1 MKKTTKR
8 KITLELEPTDTKLVL
23 KTILKTI
30 LFSIYLYG
38 LVVITPPLLDG
49 LFSVDLFTWLKPVVN
64 AVLMLIV
71 YGPLFARILD
81 ILDGVE
87 KGKK

>member
-8 KITLELEPTDTKLVL
+8 KITLELEPTDPKLVL

-30 LFSIYLYG
+30 FFIIYLYG

-64 AVLMLIV
+64 AVLMLII
-71 YGPLFARILD
+71 YSPLFARILD
-81 ILDGVE
+81 ILDNLGGE
-87 KGKK
+87 R

>member
-1 MKKTTKR
+1 MKKIK
-8 KITLELEPTDTKLVL
+8 LELEPTDPKLVL
-23 KTILKTI
+23 KTILKTV
-30 LFSIYLYG
+30 LFIIYLYG

-64 AVLMLIV
+64 AVLMLII

-81 ILDGVE
+81 ILDNSGGE
-87 KGKK
+87 R

>member
-8 KITLELEPTDTKLVL
+8 KITLELEPTDPKLVL
-23 KTILKTI
+23 KTILKTVFFI
-30 LFSIYLYG
+30 IYLYG

-64 AVLMLIV
+64 AVLMLII

-81 ILDGVE
+81 ILDNSGGE
-87 KGKK
+87 R

>member
-8 KITLELEPTDTKLVL
+8 KITLELEPTDPKLVL
-23 KTILKTI
+23 KTILKTVFFI
-30 LFSIYLYG
+30 IYLYG
-38 LVVITPPLLDG
+38 LVTITPLLLDG

>member
-1 MKKTTKR
+1 MKKIK
-8 KITLELEPTDTKLVL
+8 LELEPTDPKLVL
-23 KTILKTI
+23 KHILKI
-30 LFSIYLYG
+30 VLFSIYLYG

-81 ILDGVE
+81 ILDNLGGE
-87 KGKK
+87 R

>member
-8 KITLELEPTDTKLVL
+8 KITLELEPTDPKLVL
-23 KTILKTI
+23 KHILKTVFFI
-30 LFSIYLYG
+30 IYLYG
-38 LVVITPPLLDG
+38 LVMITPHLLDG

-64 AVLMLIV
+64 AVLMLVV
-71 YGPLFARILD
+71 YSPLFARILD

-87 KGKK
+87 KDK

>member
-8 KITLELEPTDTKLVL
+8 KIKLELEPTDPKLVL
-23 KTILKTI
+23 KTILKTV
-30 LFSIYLYG
+30 LFIIYLYG
-38 LVVITPPLLDG
+38 LVVITPLLLDG

-71 YGPLFARILD
+71 YGPLFDKIVD
-81 ILDGVE
+81 ILDNLGGE
-87 KGKK
+87 R

>member
-8 KITLELEPTDTKLVL
+8 KIEPIDPATTLKH
-23 KTILKTI
+23 ILKTI
-30 LFSIYLYG
+30 FFIIYLYG

-81 ILDGVE
+81 ILDNLGGE
-87 KGKK
+87 R

>member
-1 MKKTTKR
+1 MKKIK
-8 KITLELEPTDTKLVL
+8 LELEPTDPKLVL
-23 KTILKTI
+23 KTILKTVSFI
-30 LFSIYLYG
+30 IYLYG

-81 ILDGVE
+81 ILDNLGGE
-87 KGKK
+87 R

>member
-1 MKKTTKR
+1 MKKIK
-8 KITLELEPTDTKLVL
+8 LELEPTDPKLVL
-23 KTILKTI
+23 KHILKTVFFI
-30 LFSIYLYG
+30 IYLYG

-71 YGPLFARILD
+71 YGPLFYRILN
-81 ILDGVE
+81 ILDNLGGE
-87 KGKK
+87 R

>member
-8 KITLELEPTDTKLVL
+8 KITLELEPTDPKLVL
-23 KTILKTI
+23 KHILKTVFFI
-30 LFSIYLYG
+30 IYLYG

-49 LFSVDLFTWLKPVVN
+49 LFSVGLFTWLEPVVN

-81 ILDGVE
+81 ILDNLGGE
-87 KGKK
+87 R

>member
-8 KITLELEPTDTKLVL
+8 KITLELEPTDPKLVL
-23 KTILKTI
+23 KTILKTVFFI
-30 LFSIYLYG
+30 IYLYG
-38 LVVITPPLLDG
+38 LVIITPPLLDG

-81 ILDGVE
+81 ILDNLGGE
-87 KGKK
+87 R

>member
-1 MKKTTKR
+1 MKKIK
-8 KITLELEPTDTKLVL
+8 LELEPTDPKLVL
-23 KTILKTI
+23 KTILKTVFFI
-30 LFSIYLYG
+30 IYLYG

-81 ILDGVE
+81 ILDNLGGE
-87 KGKK
+87 R

>member
-8 KITLELEPTDTKLVL
+8 KITLKLEPTDPKLVL
-23 KTILKTI
+23 KTILKTV
-30 LFSIYLYG
+30 LFIIYLYG

-81 ILDGVE
+81 ILEGVE

>member
-1 MKKTTKR
+1 MKKTAKR
-8 KITLELEPTDTKLVL
+8 KIKIEPIDPATTLKI
-23 KTILKTI
+23 ILKTVFFI
-30 LFSIYLYG
+30 IYLYG
-38 LVVITPPLLDG
+38 LVVITPCLLDG

-64 AVLMLIV
+64 AVIMLIV
-71 YGPLFARILD
+71 YSPLFARILD

>member
-8 KITLELEPTDTKLVL
+8 KITLELEPTDPKLVL
-23 KTILKTI
+23 KTILKTV
-30 LFSIYLYG
+30 LFIIYLYG

-81 ILDGVE
+81 ILDNLGGE
-87 KGKK
+87 R

>member
-8 KITLELEPTDTKLVL
+8 KITLELEPTDPKLVL
-23 KTILKTI
+23 KTILKTV
-30 LFSIYLYG
+30 LFIIYLYG

-71 YGPLFARILD
+71 YSPLFARILD
-81 ILDGVE
+81 ILDNLGGE
-87 KGKK
+87 R

>member
-1 MKKTTKR
+1 MKKIK
-8 KITLELEPTDTKLVL
+8 LELEPTDPKLVL
-23 KTILKTI
+23 KTILKTV
-30 LFSIYLYG
+30 LFIIYLYG

-71 YGPLFARILD
+71 YGPLFDKIVD
-81 ILDGVE
+81 ILDNLGGE
-87 KGKK
+87 R

>member
-1 MKKTTKR
+1 MKKIK
-8 KITLELEPTDTKLVL
+8 LELEPTNPKLVL
-23 KTILKTI
+23 KHILKTVFFI
-30 LFSIYLYG
+30 IYLYG

-71 YGPLFARILD
+71 YGPLFDKIVD
-81 ILDGVE
+81 ILEGVE
-87 KGKK
+87 KGK

>member
-8 KITLELEPTDTKLVL
+8 KITLELEPTDPKLVL
-23 KTILKTI
+23 KTILKTVFFI
-30 LFSIYLYG
+30 IYLYG
-38 LVVITPPLLDG
+38 LVVITPLLLDG

-87 KGKK
+87 KGK

>member
-8 KITLELEPTDTKLVL
+8 KITLELEPTDPKLVL
-23 KTILKTI
+23 KHILKTVFFI
-30 LFSIYLYG
+30 IYLYG

-71 YGPLFARILD
+71 YSPLFARILD
-81 ILDGVE
+81 ILDNLGGE
-87 KGKK
+87 R

>member
-8 KITLELEPTDTKLVL
+8 KITLELEPTDPKLVL
-23 KTILKTI
+23 KTILKTVFFI
-30 LFSIYLYG
+30 IYLYG

-64 AVLMLIV
+64 AVLMLII

-87 KGKK
+87 KGK

>member
-8 KITLELEPTDTKLVL
+8 KITLELEPTDPKLVL
-23 KTILKTI
+23 KTILKTVFFI
-30 LFSIYLYG
+30 IYLYG

-71 YGPLFARILD
+71 YNPLFARILD

-87 KGKK
+87 KDK

>member
-1 MKKTTKR
+1 MKKTTTTKR
-8 KITLELEPTDTKLVL
+8 KIEPTDPKLVL
-23 KTILKTI
+23 KHILKTI
-30 LFSIYLYG
+30 FFIIYLYG

-64 AVLMLIV
+64 AVLMLII

-81 ILDGVE
+81 ILDWVE

>member
-8 KITLELEPTDTKLVL
+8 KITLELEPTDPKLVL
-23 KTILKTI
+23 KHILKTVFFI
-30 LFSIYLYG
+30 IYLYG
-38 LVVITPPLLDG
+38 LVTITPPLLDG

-81 ILDGVE
+81 ILDNSGGE
-87 KGKK
+87 R

>member
-8 KITLELEPTDTKLVL
+8 KITLELEPTDPKLVL
-23 KTILKTI
+23 KHILKTVFFI
-30 LFSIYLYG
+30 IYLYG

-49 LFSVDLFTWLKPVVN
+49 LFSVGLFTWLKPVVN

>member
-1 MKKTTKR
+1 MKKIK
-8 KITLELEPTDTKLVL
+8 LELEPTDPKLVL
-23 KTILKTI
+23 KTILKTV
-30 LFSIYLYG
+30 LFIIYLYG

-81 ILDGVE
+81 ILDNLGGE
-87 KGKK
+87 R

>member
-8 KITLELEPTDTKLVL
+8 KITLELEPTDPKLVL
-23 KTILKTI
+23 KTILKTVFFI
-30 LFSIYLYG
+30 IYLYG

-64 AVLMLIV
+64 AVLMLII

-81 ILDGVE
+81 ILDNLGGE
-87 KGKK
+87 R

>member
-8 KITLELEPTDTKLVL
+8 KITLELEPTDLKLVL
-23 KTILKTI
+23 KHILKTVFFI
-30 LFSIYLYG
+30 IYLYG

-64 AVLMLIV
+64 AVIMLIV

-81 ILDGVE
+81 ILDWVE

>member
-8 KITLELEPTDTKLVL
+8 KITLELEPTDPKLVL

-30 LFSIYLYG
+30 FFIIYLYG

-81 ILDGVE
+81 ILDNPGGE
-87 KGKK
+87 R

>member
-8 KITLELEPTDTKLVL
+8 KITLELEPTDPKLVL
-23 KTILKTI
+23 KTILKTVFFI
-30 LFSIYLYG
+30 IYLDG

-49 LFSVDLFTWLKPVVN
+49 LFSVALFTWLKPVVN
-64 AVLMLIV
+64 AVLMLII

-81 ILDGVE
+81 ILDNSGGE
-87 KGKK
+87 R

>member
-1 MKKTTKR
+1 MKKIK
-8 KITLELEPTDTKLVL
+8 LELEPTDPKLVL
-23 KTILKTI
+23 KTILKTVFFI
-30 LFSIYLYG
+30 IYLYG
-38 LVVITPPLLDG
+38 LVVITPCLLDG

-81 ILDGVE
+81 ILDNLGGE
-87 KGKK
+87 R

>member
-8 KITLELEPTDTKLVL
+8 KITLELEPTDPKLVL
-23 KTILKTI
+23 KTILKTVFFI
-30 LFSIYLYG
+30 IYLYG
-38 LVVITPPLLDG
+38 LVTITPPLLDG

-81 ILDGVE
+81 ILDNLGGE
-87 KGKK
+87 R

>member
-8 KITLELEPTDTKLVL
+8 KIEPTDPKLVL
-23 KTILKTI
+23 KHILKTI
-30 LFSIYLYG
+30 FFIIYLYG
-38 LVVITPPLLDG
+38 LVVTTPPLLDG

-64 AVLMLIV
+64 AVLMLII

-81 ILDGVE
+81 ILDNSGGE
-87 KGKK
+87 R